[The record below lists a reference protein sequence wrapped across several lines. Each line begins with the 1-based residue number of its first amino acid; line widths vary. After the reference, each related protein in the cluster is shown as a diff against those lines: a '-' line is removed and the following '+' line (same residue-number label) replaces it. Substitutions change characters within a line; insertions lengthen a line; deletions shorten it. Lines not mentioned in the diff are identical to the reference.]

1 MANEITFGYRSG
13 ATLTYGAYQPDGS
26 VRTAVG
32 TSLPENGSTGYYIA
46 TDGSIQ
52 AGDIV
57 IVKEGTD
64 VVGWGE
70 YQPGTTV
77 INPDDC
83 KADVG
88 GLPTVE
94 EIITALKASDGWLT
108 DTGSGTLSFKQIIT
122 ILTAW
127 AGGKVTDAG
136 GGVYNILDPEDDS
149 TIIFTVIPSES
160 SPYKDTNI
168 G

>member
-1 MANEITFGYRSG
+1 MSNEITVGFYTG
-13 ATLTYGAYQPDGS
+13 ATLTYGAYQPDGT
-26 VRTAVG
+26 VRTAAG
-32 TSLPENGSTGYYIA
+32 TPLTEVAGTGYYKA
-46 TDGSIQ
+46 SDASVA

-57 IVKEGTD
+57 IVKQDT
-64 VVGWGE
+64 VVVAYGE
-70 YQPGTTV
+70 YQPESIV
-77 INPDDC
+77 ANPNDC
-83 KADVG
+83 KADVS